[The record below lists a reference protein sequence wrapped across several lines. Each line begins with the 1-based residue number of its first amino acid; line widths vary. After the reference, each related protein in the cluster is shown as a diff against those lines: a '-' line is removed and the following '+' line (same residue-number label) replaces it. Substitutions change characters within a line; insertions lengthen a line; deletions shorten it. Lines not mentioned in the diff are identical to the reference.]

1 MLQTIA
7 EKERLH
13 YSATL
18 TGFKWIG
25 NESIRLQRDGFH
37 VLFSYEE
44 AIGYCVGDVICDKD
58 GISAAIVVSELV
70 NTLAQ
75 QNKTLLQYYH
85 DIQAQYGLFVS
96 YNTYLFSYNKEVTKQ
111 IFHRLRN
118 YNSNG
123 YWKLSG
129 DVEVKRIRDVT
140 LGYDSA
146 AENGVSS
153 LPTTPESEMLMYEF
167 SNNCTLIIRTSG
179 TEPKIKLYSEMV
191 SNQQSN
197 GDNTTNN
204 DHEGD
209 VNSDTNNTNTTANVN
224 NHGSQLN
231 EEQIKSNLK
240 QFIESLIHEMIQ
252 PDVHGLT
259 RP

>member
-1 MLQTIA
+1 MLQAIA

-25 NESIRLQRDGFH
+25 NESLRLQQDGYH

-44 AIGYCVGDVICDKD
+44 AIGYCVGDIICDKD
-58 GISAAIVVSELV
+58 GVSASIVLSELV

-75 QNKTLLQYYH
+75 KNKTLLQYYH

-96 YNTYLFSYNKEVTKQ
+96 YNTYLFSYDKEVTKQ

-118 YNSNG
+118 YDSNG
-123 YWKLSG
+123 YWKITGG
-129 DVEVKRIRDVT
+129 DVEVTRIRDIT

-153 LPTTPESEMLMYEF
+153 LPTTPDSEMLMYEF
-167 SNNCTLIIRTSG
+167 SNNCSLIVRTSG

-191 SNQQSN
+191 SNGN
-197 GDNTTNN
+197 DNNNELNQNQTQTQTNE
-204 DHEGD
+204 DQ
-209 VNSDTNNTNTTANVN
+209 VKLV
-224 NHGSQLN
+224 
-231 EEQIKSNLK
+231 LK

-252 PDVHGLT
+252 PDIHQLT